1 MEISAEWKSFKR
13 YDGCEMCGIL
23 NWVLTWGRRDA
34 GNCWRKRRGRYYTS
48 SLGHIQLYPENVFL
62 SLPFSLNF
70 FCFPF
75 TLSFPLFFSLFYLNL
90 PLPLLLFTVIL
101 SIFFSLFFFASCFS
115 SFVYFSFVPHSFIFH
130 NVCFSSSHSVACRL
144 VVFRRFVGS
153 DSETL
158 VEPLILWTADVIILN
173 SV

>member
-13 YDGCEMCGIL
+13 YDGCAMCGIL

-70 FCFPF
+70 FCFSL
-75 TLSFPLFFSLFYLNL
+75 TLSFPLFLSLFYLNL

-101 SIFFSLFFFASCFS
+101 SIFFSLFSLLLAFL
-115 SFVYFSFVPHSFIFH
+115 VLFIFPSFLIRS
-130 NVCFSSSHSVACRL
+130 FSTMFVFLHHIRSL
-144 VVFRRFVGS
+144 VG
-153 DSETL
+153 L
-158 VEPLILWTADVIILN
+158 
-173 SV
+173 

>member
-70 FCFPF
+70 FCFSL

-101 SIFFSLFFFASCFS
+101 SIFFSLFSLLLAFL
-115 SFVYFSFVPHSFIFH
+115 VLFIFPSFLIRS
-130 NVCFSSSHSVACRL
+130 FSTMFVFLHHIRSL
-144 VVFRRFVGS
+144 VG
-153 DSETL
+153 L
-158 VEPLILWTADVIILN
+158 
-173 SV
+173 

>member
-1 MEISAEWKSFKR
+1 MEISAEWKSFKM

-70 FCFPF
+70 FCFSL

-101 SIFFSLFFFASCFS
+101 SIFFSLFSLLLAFL
-115 SFVYFSFVPHSFIFH
+115 VLFIFPSFLIRS
-130 NVCFSSSHSVACRL
+130 FSTMFVFLHHIRSL
-144 VVFRRFVGS
+144 VG
-153 DSETL
+153 L
-158 VEPLILWTADVIILN
+158 
-173 SV
+173 

>member
-70 FCFPF
+70 FCFSL
-75 TLSFPLFFSLFYLNL
+75 TLSFPLFLSLFYLNL

-101 SIFFSLFFFASCFS
+101 SIFFSLFSLLLAFL
-115 SFVYFSFVPHSFIFH
+115 VLFIFPSFLIRS
-130 NVCFSSSHSVACRL
+130 FSTMFVFLHHIRSL
-144 VVFRRFVGS
+144 VG
-153 DSETL
+153 L
-158 VEPLILWTADVIILN
+158 
-173 SV
+173 